1 MRREELLKR
10 FIYIL
15 PDAVISIAVSIVSVA
30 LGIVLSLFVFY
41 KNFTINQSLSPAGH
55 KKVPEKRIDY
65 SGIDKFFLS
74 LSGAPLV
81 SPDKNGS
88 SVVSFASGRVLGTII
103 TGKNRFLLVSDGSS
117 FKILKEGDTLN
128 GRKIVKITQLYYQLD
143 DGTKIYILSP
153 GGISAV
159 QKPHQSFPVARGGK
173 EHVVHLDRTM
183 VEKETADIG
192 KLLKDVNI
200 VPVLRHG
207 ETIGY
212 RFLRIRP
219 GTILT
224 KIGFRNGD
232 IVTAVNDMPVR
243 TVEDAFKIYNM
254 LRNED
259 TVKVEIERRGRKEVI
274 IYEIR

>member
-1 MRREELLKR
+1 MTRKDIFNRILSLLPI
-10 FIYIL
+10 FVNSISLFVIFA
-15 PDAVISIAVSIVSVA
+15 AVGV
-30 LGIVLSLFVFY
+30 GFSLFVFL
-41 KNFTINQSLSPAGH
+41 KTFNLDTSLPPALH
-55 KKVPEKRIDY
+55 KKVKYIKRNY
-65 SGIDKFFLS
+65 SGLDKFFLS
-74 LSGAPLV
+74 KSTSNVVLTGNDVQSQVSAVSG
-81 SPDKNGS
+81 K
-88 SVVSFASGRVLGTII
+88 VLGTIT
-103 TGKNRFLLVSDGSS
+103 TGKDRFLLISQGDS

-128 GRKIVKITQLYYQLD
+128 GKTIVKIAPLYYQLS
-143 DGTKIYILSP
+143 DGSKIYLLSSGSGSLNRNLP
-153 GGISAV
+153 
-159 QKPHQSFPVARGGK
+159 PNFPVERRGK
-173 EHVVHLDRTM
+173 ERIVKLDRTM
-183 VEKETADIG
+183 VERETADIG

-212 RFLRIRP
+212 RFLRIKP

-232 IVTAVNDMPVR
+232 IVTAVNNMPVR

>member
-1 MRREELLKR
+1 MNRGDTFKRILSLLPV
-10 FIYIL
+10 FVNSVSLFVIFV
-15 PDAVISIAVSIVSVA
+15 AVGVVF
-30 LGIVLSLFVFY
+30 SLFVFI
-41 KNFTINQSLSPAGH
+41 KTFNLDTSLPPAFH
-55 KKVPEKRIDY
+55 KKVKSIKRTY
-65 SGIDKFFLS
+65 AGLDKFFLEKTTS
-74 LSGAPLV
+74 DVVPTGNKVQSNV
-81 SPDKNGS
+81 SA
-88 SVVSFASGRVLGTII
+88 ASGKVLGTIMA
-103 TGKNRFLLVSDGSS
+103 GKNRYLLVSQGNS

-128 GRKIVKITQLYYQLD
+128 GKRIVKIAPLYYQLS
-143 DGTKIYILSP
+143 DGSKIYLLSP
-153 GGISAV
+153 GRGSLNRNL
-159 QKPHQSFPVARGGK
+159 PPSFPVENKGREK
-173 EHVVHLDRTM
+173 VVKLDRTM

-212 RFLRIRP
+212 KFLRIRP

>member
-1 MRREELLKR
+1 MTREDVSKRILSLL
-10 FIYIL
+10 
-15 PDAVISIAVSIVSVA
+15 SIFVNSV
-30 LGIVLSLFVFY
+30 SLFVF
-41 KNFTINQSLSPAGH
+41 FVAVGASLSLLLFFETFKLDTSFQSVAH
-55 KKVPEKRIDY
+55 RKAKTVKRSY
-65 SGIDKFFLS
+65 SGLDKFFLS
-74 LSGAPLV
+74 GSTWDLSPTGNEV
-81 SPDKNGS
+81 Q
-88 SVVSFASGRVLGTII
+88 SVVSAASGKVLGTI
-103 TGKNRFLLVSDGSS
+103 TAGKDRFLLVSQGNS
-117 FKILKEGDTLN
+117 FKILKEGDILD
-128 GRKIVKITQLYYQLD
+128 GKRIVKIASLYYQLS
-143 DGTKIYILSP
+143 DGNKIYLLSP
-153 GGISAV
+153 GSGSSSQNLHSNFSVERRA
-159 QKPHQSFPVARGGK
+159 K
-173 EHVVHLDRTM
+173 ERIVRLDRTM

-232 IVTAVNDMPVR
+232 IVTAVNDIPVR